1 MTSLR
6 VGHLAVLAALV
17 ACGGSET
24 PSQPEPAPAAAPET
38 PETPALDKGQL
49 QADAAV
55 KETLVPS
62 PLETQ
67 KALTASGIETTIG
80 SLVTSKTYNF
90 DSPDMDN
97 VAVRTGVV
105 VADLLL
111 TVGSVDKDKLV
122 QQLGWVREGM
132 TKLEGGSD
140 VDAVVADIQER
151 VKDDSVD
158 RDALVLELDEL
169 SQAVIPELE
178 FNGQNRIVPLI
189 QAGSWL
195 EGANLL
201 AKACKAAEKPSAADG
216 LLKQPP
222 VVDYFL
228 KYVTTEGAEKAPE
241 GVTKKLEEA
250 LTELK
255 GLSLQSEPFS
265 SEDIDK
271 VIQITDDVLALL

>member
-1 MTSLR
+1 MQFLR
-6 VGHLAVLAALV
+6 VGTLALLATLA

-24 PSQPEPAPAAAPET
+24 PAEKPAEAEEPAT
-38 PETPALDKGQL
+38 PETPALDKSKL
-49 QADAAV
+49 EADAAV

-67 KALTASGIETTIG
+67 KALESSGIETTIG
-80 SLVTSKTYNF
+80 SLVTDKTYNF
-90 DSPDMDN
+90 DTPDKDN

-132 TKLEGGSD
+132 GKLEGGSD
-140 VDAVVADIQER
+140 VDAVVKDIQDR

-178 FNGQNRIVPLI
+178 FNGQDRIVPLI

-201 AKACKAAEKPSAADG
+201 AKACKSADKPSAADG

-255 GLSLQSEPFS
+255 GLSQKSEPFT

>member
-1 MTSLR
+1 MQFPR
-6 VGHLAVLAALV
+6 VGTLVILATLA
-17 ACGGSET
+17 ACGGAET
-24 PSQPEPAPAAAPET
+24 PTTDPVEAAPET
-38 PETPALDKGQL
+38 PETPELDKADL
-49 QADAAV
+49 EKDAAV

-67 KALTASGIETTIG
+67 KALEASGIETTIG
-80 SLVTSKTYNF
+80 SLVTDKTYNF
-90 DSPDMDN
+90 DSPETDN
-97 VAVRTGVV
+97 IAVRTGVV
-105 VADLLL
+105 VSDMLL
-111 TVGSVDKDKLV
+111 TVGSVDNAKLT

-132 TKLEGGSD
+132 TKLEAGGD
-140 VDAVVADIQER
+140 VDAVLADIIAR
-151 VKDDSVD
+151 VEDNSVD
-158 RDALVLELDEL
+158 RAALVLELDEL
-169 SQAVIPELE
+169 SQAIIPELE
-178 FNGQNRIVPLI
+178 FNGQDRIVPLI

-201 AKACKAAEKPSAADG
+201 AKACKAADKPSAADA

-228 KYVTTEGAEKAPE
+228 KYVANEGAEKAPA

-255 GLSLQSEPFS
+255 GLSGKSEPFT